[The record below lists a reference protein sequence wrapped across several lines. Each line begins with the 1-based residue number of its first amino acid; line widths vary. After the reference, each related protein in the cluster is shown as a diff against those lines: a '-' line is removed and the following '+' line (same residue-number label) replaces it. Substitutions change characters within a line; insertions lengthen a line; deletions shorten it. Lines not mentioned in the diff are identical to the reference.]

1 MICLRIGKTTEAKPH
16 RVNLRSP
23 LPIIHYYQNNRL
35 QVKGILVPNTNLQL
49 NPYLNTQLDLQC
61 SGNLSF
67 QYMAQSTWLT
77 NQCTDPSMWLSH
89 QLEKDVGCK
98 VFLFIHTIKIKKLLG
113 HKTLRRTNATAS
125 SRERWIRANCL
136 RPQYAWIKHLH
147 SLASSITALKIILI
161 YV

>member
-1 MICLRIGKTTEAKPH
+1 MQHIINLTQWFVYEWGKPVRQKPHQVNLKSPLLRIY
-16 RVNLRSP
+16 
-23 LPIIHYYQNNRL
+23 YYQDKRL

-77 NQCTDPSMWLSH
+77 NQCTDPSIWLSH

-98 VFLFIHTIKIKKLLG
+98 VFLFIHTMKIKKLLD
-113 HKTLRRTNATAS
+113 HKILQRINVADS
-125 SRERWIRANCL
+125 SRERWTEADCL
-136 RPQYAWIKHLH
+136 Q
-147 SLASSITALKIILI
+147 S
-161 YV
+161 

>member
-23 LPIIHYYQNNRL
+23 LPRIHYYQNNRL

-61 SGNLSF
+61 SDNLSF

-77 NQCTDPSMWLSH
+77 NQCTDPSTWLSH

-98 VFLFIHTIKIKKLLG
+98 VFLFIHTMKIKKLLG

-125 SRERWIRANCL
+125 SRKRWIRANCL
-136 RPQYAWIKHLH
+136 RPQYAWIKPLN